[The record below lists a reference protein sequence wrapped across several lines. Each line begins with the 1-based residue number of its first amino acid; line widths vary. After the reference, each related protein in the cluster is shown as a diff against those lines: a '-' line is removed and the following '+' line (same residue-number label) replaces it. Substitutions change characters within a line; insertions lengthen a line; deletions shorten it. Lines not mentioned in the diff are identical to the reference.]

1 MRAFRTCFAP
11 SRELS
16 NERQK
21 WRLRMLSRIDLDNLE
36 HDAAEH
42 RLVRWPQE
50 RALELIGRIRELM
63 DEVQQH
69 TAGADYS
76 EPAGAEPTPAQLWGQ
91 LLTADPEVR
100 LKTLAALLAA

>member
-1 MRAFRTCFAP
+1 
-11 SRELS
+11 
-16 NERQK
+16 
-21 WRLRMLSRIDLDNLE
+21 MLSRIELDNLE

-76 EPAGAEPTPAQLWGQ
+76 DPSGGAEPTPAQLWGR